1 MSAND
6 DPSIAAPVR
15 SGLFD
20 QAPSQRMGASL
31 YHSERTGRRLLRR
44 LAPEGAAPVAT
55 SDELLERF
63 AGLGDELHRLAPA
76 ASAVVH
82 SGFVEA
88 GEAFWVTEAPD
99 LTLDAWLQR
108 GETPAE
114 EIIDAFIRALARAL
128 AALHDRG
135 LIHGALAPRTVDIAE
150 GEVRLFGHDIDLR
163 SLFRTAGGPGDM
175 IVPGYAAPEAH
186 DAAGR
191 KPLGL
196 STDIYAAG
204 AILHRLHTGQAPLA
218 ANSLD
223 RLSGGGLWPEEAP
236 VIDDR
241 RRRAI
246 ERALSPMAADRPQ
259 DVRAWLDDLG
269 LSMAEEGDADGPWFS
284 GAEKPVPPE
293 IITPVF
299 APVGEVAPEVPEV
312 VPEPVAPAAA
322 AWTQSPSSNAVA
334 APVPPGKRLPWRLG
348 LAGAAVL
355 AVASAGL
362 AAVWLGREPAD
373 EGETAVVEAPLP
385 PAPDTCEWRRAGEP
399 SSLTLFCDED
409 GQMVRA
415 ALPPSFDSET
425 VRLAAAGF
433 GAAQERLGAF
443 YRARAR
449 AYPEGSEIAG
459 NLARRARAAFA
470 DAAGRPGRGRFN
482 ADAAR
487 AANLALGDMALDGE
501 RGDVDPRAAEGF
513 YRAVGSGGAAAF
525 GLARALEAQ
534 GLDDPAR
541 REEALRLYDRLAT
554 IESGFAPEA
563 AEALERLLEPAPT
576 AVPPGPVAAVPTA
589 TPPQTSAPTTRVP
602 ATPAPATVQA
612 PRPATTTPTRP
623 QPVRTPPAATT
634 RPTQPAPRSE
644 ATAALNERTGTT
656 LARQFGLSVTTRFTR
671 ERGVYEVVRSSG
683 IQACN
688 GRSASFVRATGYG
701 AVNCDNDDGLCWV
714 QAQVTCQSD

>member
-1 MSAND
+1 MSTQE
-6 DPSIAAPVR
+6 DPLIAASVR

-20 QAPSQRMGASL
+20 LGPPKRMGASI
-31 YHSERTGRRLLRR
+31 YYPERTGRRLLRR
-44 LAPEGAAPVAT
+44 LAPEGAAPVAA

-76 ASAVVH
+76 GSAVVY
-82 SGFVEA
+82 SGFTEA
-88 GEAFWVTEAPD
+88 GEAFWVTEPPV
-99 LTLDAWLQR
+99 LTLDAWLQGHEAPA
-108 GETPAE
+108 GET
-114 EIIDAFIRALARAL
+114 IDAFIRALARFL
-128 AALHDRG
+128 AALHEQG
-135 LIHGALAPRTVDIAE
+135 LIHGALAPRAVDISE

-175 IVPGYAAPEAH
+175 IAPGYAAPEAH

-191 KPLGL
+191 KPLGPA
-196 STDIYAAG
+196 TDIYAAG

-223 RLSGGGLWPEEAP
+223 RLSGGGLWPEDAP
-236 VIDDR
+236 AIDDR
-241 RRRAI
+241 RRQAI
-246 ERALSPMAADRPQ
+246 EKALSPMAADRPQ

-269 LSMAEEGDADGPWFS
+269 LSMTGEGDADAPWFS

-293 IITPVF
+293 IVTPVF
-299 APVGEVAPEVPEV
+299 APVAEV
-312 VPEPVAPAAA
+312 VPQVAPAPAA
-322 AWTQSPSSNAVA
+322 PVAAGWTQSPSSADVA
-334 APVPPGKRLPWRLG
+334 APVFPRKPLPWRLG

-355 AVASAGL
+355 AVAGAGL
-362 AAVWLGREPAD
+362 AAVWLGRGPAD
-373 EGETAVVEAPLP
+373 EPETTVVEAPLP

-409 GQMVRA
+409 GRMVRA

-425 VRLAAAGF
+425 VRLAAAGY

-443 YRARAR
+443 YRVRAR
-449 AYPEGSEIAG
+449 AFPEGSAIAE

-470 DAAGRPGRGRFN
+470 DAAGRPGRERFN

-487 AANLALGDMALDGE
+487 AANLALGDMALAGE
-501 RGDVDPRAAEGF
+501 RGEIDPRAAEGF

-554 IESGFAPEA
+554 TESGYAPEA
-563 AEALERLLEPAPT
+563 AEALERLLEPGPTLVAPE
-576 AVPPGPVAAVPTA
+576 PVAAVPTA
-589 TPPQTSAPTTRVP
+589 TPPQTSAPGTRTPTTR
-602 ATPAPATVQA
+602 APVQA
-612 PRPATTTPTRP
+612 PRPATTTPTTRP
-623 QPVRTPPAATT
+623 QPPRTPPATTT
-634 RPTQPAPRSE
+634 RPTQSAPRSD
-644 ATAALNERTGTT
+644 ATASLNERTGTT
-656 LARQFGLSVTTRFTR
+656 LARQFGLSVTTRFPR
-671 ERGVYEVVRSSG
+671 ERGVYEIVRSSG

-688 GRSASFVRATGYG
+688 GRSASFVRATGYS
-701 AVNCDNDDGLCWV
+701 AVNCDGDDGLCSV
-714 QAQVTCQSD
+714 QAQVTCQLD